1 MKKLQ
6 ARHIMLIAALCGMM
20 SNCLGVLFNVAG
32 LFFNPIAD
40 EFMIGRGD
48 VSMAHTIAT
57 MGCALG
63 GITGAWV
70 AKRMKFRPI
79 VLISAIVFAGA
90 TALLAFTHSIWPQ
103 YILSA
108 FRGIAAGTAGTVL
121 VTIVIN
127 NWFTGKVGLMTSLIF
142 CSAGI
147 SGAILSPILS
157 VIIEAAG
164 WRTGYLAMAAFI
176 TLFYLPGILFP
187 LGIKPEDAGYEVL
200 VLGEKGGPLK
210 AQPAA
215 DPAKAAGK
223 VDPALYLLVL
233 VYACIA
239 SASTAYI
246 PHFSGIADSYG
257 QTAAVGSAM
266 VSASMLANTFGKLA
280 YGWLTDRVGIR
291 KGVGIWGM
299 LVILG
304 IVLLLKVHSGSAL
317 YAAAFLIGMCY
328 SLSSVGT
335 ALLSREIFGIANH
348 AKVYPSI
355 NMLNT
360 IANAALTSVIG
371 FMYDAFGN
379 YDGALLLFLGGEI
392 VLMTCTMLAYR
403 RAAQT
408 R

>member
-63 GITGAWV
+63 GLAGAWV
-70 AKRMKFRPI
+70 AKRFKFRPI
-79 VLISAIVFAGA
+79 VLVCTIVFAGA
-90 TALLAFTHSIWPQ
+90 TALLALTNSIWPQ

-157 VIIEAAG
+157 AIIESAG
-164 WRTGYLAMAAFI
+164 WRTGYFAMAAFI
-176 TLFYLPGILFP
+176 VLFYLPGILFP
-187 LGIKPEDAGYEVL
+187 LGIKPGDAGYEVL
-200 VLGEKGGPLK
+200 VLGGEEAP
-210 AQPAA
+210 ARAAA
-215 DPAKAAGK
+215 DPAKAGK
-223 VDPALYLLVL
+223 VDPALYLLIL
-233 VYACIA
+233 IYACIA

-266 VSASMLANTFGKLA
+266 VSAAMLANTFGKLA

-291 KGVGIWGM
+291 RSVGIWGM

-335 ALLSREIFGIANH
+335 ALISRDIFGIANH

-360 IANAALTSVIG
+360 IANAAITSVIG
-371 FMYDAFGN
+371 FMYDASGN

-392 VLMTCTMLAYR
+392 VLMLCTLLAYR
-403 RAAQT
+403 RAAARQAHS
-408 R
+408 